1 MKYRVRKKD
10 KTLKGEIKLE
20 GSKSITN
27 RVLMIKA
34 MCSEDFDVKNYSNSE
49 DSRTLLELI
58 NSQDAKVLH
67 AKDGGTTIRF
77 MLAYLAVHEGETIL
91 TGSEQLIERPIGPLV
106 DALVSM
112 GAEIQYLGRR
122 NYPPLLIH
130 GKMLKGSRVDVESD
144 MSSQFVSA
152 LLLIAPI
159 LRNGLILRIKGE
171 MVSKPYIE
179 MTLQIMKH
187 FDIRYDWSQNMISI
201 PRQNYTAHNFNVE
214 SDWSSA
220 SYFYEMAAFADEVD
234 LKLTGLNR
242 VSTQGDSMIARIME
256 QFGVATT
263 FTDNAVLLSKRNV
276 KPRTF
281 EYDFRSCPDIA
292 PTMLATCAGLHV
304 PARLTGIEHLK
315 IKESDRIGS
324 MQKELSKLGA
334 AFQRNENVWTLNP
347 APASAAQSN
356 VFQTHN
362 DHRMAMCFASLAM
375 TGQEVIIEE
384 PDVVRKSYPRF
395 WDDLKKVGFEV
406 EEVA

>member
-112 GAEIQYLGRR
+112 GAEIQYLGRL

-234 LKLTGLNR
+234 LKLTGLSR

-263 FTDNAVLLSKRNV
+263 FTDNAVRLTKHNV

>member
-112 GAEIQYLGRR
+112 GAEIQYLGKR

-263 FTDNAVLLSKRNV
+263 FTDNAVRLTKHNV

-395 WDDLKKVGFEV
+395 WEDLKKVGFEV